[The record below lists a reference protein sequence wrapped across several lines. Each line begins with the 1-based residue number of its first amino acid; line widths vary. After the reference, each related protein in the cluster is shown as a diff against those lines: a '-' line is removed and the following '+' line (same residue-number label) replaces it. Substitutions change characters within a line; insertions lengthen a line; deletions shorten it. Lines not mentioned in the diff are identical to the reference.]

1 MPSIIFSGSLQPFWQ
16 AVLLSRVPRL
26 SQHTRKSLKRGLVKN
41 GSFRKIFCE
50 GCGCDRLF
58 YRSSRYE
65 DFMYEH
71 DPTGTV
77 PKCSPIA
84 TEGYKVRQYRPWQF
98 SGCSAPLML
107 LHMTSYCIIRITSA
121 EILPRRIKSW
131 SSSSGLDAQRSMR
144 ATGPPRRTLEKLP
157 FRMIRVP
164 GVPGVHV
171 VLIRTFNK
179 GRRIRR
185 RVSLASYLVG
195 TATLR
200 FGLGHIFLFR
210 RVVCARRDQSRYP
223 QRLLGRC

>member
-1 MPSIIFSGSLQPFWQ
+1 MGALGRYFVKVVAATDCFIGRRDMKTLCMSTIRRELFRS
-16 AVLLSRVPRL
+16 VPR
-26 SQHTRKSLKRGLVKN
+26 SQQRDIRCGNTGL
-41 GSFRKIFCE
+41 GSFR
-50 GCGCDRLF
+50 
-58 YRSSRYE
+58 
-65 DFMYEH
+65 
-71 DPTGTV
+71 V
-77 PKCSPIA
+77 
-84 TEGYKVRQYRPWQF
+84 
-98 SGCSAPLML
+98 CSAPLML

-185 RVSLASYLVG
+185 RVSLASYRVG

-210 RVVCARRDQSRYP
+210 RVVCARSDQSRYP